1 MARWYAARRSWTWC
15 GTSTGSDRRRP
26 STCTCR
32 GSARSWR
39 TTRPTRPTSRRA
51 AGSGSCS
58 RRRSR
63 RNNDR
68 RPAMRVRGRLMLA
81 FGYLLLVVIVALEV
95 PLAISLRNRS
105 LAEQRAQET
114 TLSVATA
121 SQARTLLDQPDA
133 LQRQV
138 RAQARANRSR
148 VIVVDDRGRL
158 VADSAGTTLLGSPY
172 ATPDRPEIVG
182 ALRDGQVSFRVGFS
196 DTLRQ
201 EIQAVAAPITR

>member
-81 FGYLLLVVIVALEV
+81 FGYLLLVVIIALEV
-95 PLAISLRNRS
+95 PLAINLRNRS

-114 TLSVATA
+114 ILAVATA
-121 SQARTLLDQPDA
+121 SQAKTLLAPARRDA

-138 RAQARANRSR
+138 RAQATANRSR
-148 VIVVDDRGRL
+148 AIVLDENGAL
-158 VADSAGTTLLGSPY
+158 IADSSGTDLLGTDY
-172 ATPDRPEIVG
+172 ATADRPEVVE

-196 DTLRQ
+196 DTLR
-201 EIQAVAAPITR
+201 